1 MRFGINFFPTV
12 SPEEKSGAQFYDECL
27 ELSRR
32 ADELG
37 YSSIKT
43 VEHYF
48 FAYGGYS
55 PDPVTFLTAAAMVT
69 RNARLVTG
77 AVIPAFSHPC
87 KLAGKLAML
96 DNISHGRLDVGFAR
110 AFLPD
115 EFAAFQTSMEESR
128 PRFEEGIEACRR
140 LWTEEDVVFKGQF
153 HQFGPV
159 TLLPRP
165 YQQPHPP
172 IWVAATFTPES
183 FEWAGRNGYNLMIVP
198 YVSTRDKV
206 AELLKLYRDSW
217 IAAGHQP
224 GGEQIQMSYHCYV
237 AESGET
243 ARREGKIY
251 FDDYTNKLLVAVS
264 AWSRH
269 KTDQYK
275 GYENLVQAI
284 KKNTYED
291 ALRDTKVFVGTP
303 AEVAEQIE
311 LVTSWYGEVEPSLQI
326 NFGNMPHAA
335 ALRSLEL
342 FAAEVMPAVQAKVP
356 AAV

>member
-12 SPEEKSGAQFYDECL
+12 SPEEKSGSQFYDECL
-27 ELSRR
+27 ELTRR

-37 YSSIKT
+37 YSSVKT

-55 PDPVTFLTAAAMVT
+55 PDPVTFLTAAAMVAP
-69 RNARLVTG
+69 RIRLVTG
-77 AVIPAFSHPC
+77 AVIPAFTHPC

-128 PRFEEGIEACRR
+128 DRFNEGIEACKR
-140 LWTEEDVVFKGQF
+140 LWTETDVVFEGKF

-159 TLLPRP
+159 TMLPRP
-165 YQQPHPP
+165 YQKPHPP
-172 IWVAATFTPES
+172 IFVAATFTPES
-183 FEWAGRNGYNLMIVP
+183 FEAAGRNGHNLMIVP

-206 AELLKLYRDSW
+206 ADLLQLYRDNW
-217 IAAGHQP
+217 EQ
-224 GGEQIQMSYHCYV
+224 GGKRRGDEQIQMSYHCYV
-237 AESGET
+237 AENEDE
-243 ARREGKIY
+243 ARREGKRY
-251 FDDYTNKLLVAVS
+251 FDDYTEKLLVAVS
-264 AWSRH
+264 AWQRQ

-275 GYENLVQAI
+275 GYEHLVEQI
-284 KKNTYED
+284 KRNTFED

-303 AEVAEQIE
+303 SQLVEQIE
-311 LVTSWYGEVEPSLQI
+311 MVSSWYGNVEPSLQI
-326 NFGNMPHAA
+326 NFGNMPKEEAQ
-335 ALRSLEL
+335 RTLEL
-342 FAAEVMPAVQAKVP
+342 FASEVMPKFADRVATAV
-356 AAV
+356 